1 MTDTDASQLTPSDD
15 IGDDIA
21 ERRRV
26 LSLLI
31 DEHASLKARVADYQ
45 RRRWLSLG
53 EELELKTLQRLK
65 LRKKD
70 RMVELQ
76 TELQLIETRVGDV
89 TRR

>member
-1 MTDTDASQLTPSDD
+1 MTVSEAPPPPASNEEQV
-15 IGDDIA
+15 A
-21 ERRRV
+21 ELRRA
-26 LSLLI
+26 LGLLI

-76 TELQLIETRVGDV
+76 NELQALEIRVRAV
-89 TRR
+89 VRS